1 LISTTIQRVR
11 GLLFSPSAE
20 FAQIAAEPTDMPVL
34 VRRFLLPL
42 ALLTAI
48 ATIVGMNSF
57 DVAWDVEQGYRVPK
71 ERILNIGV
79 ANFAF
84 EILTVLMAG
93 LIFFVLT
100 TADQKERSLVR
111 SMNVA
116 VYGAVPLLLSGVL
129 LFVPIN
135 VTICMAAMVHTFI
148 LYWIGVQKV
157 MHIRPANAS
166 LFVALAMIVLFGA
179 STLLGAFS
187 AMIGVL

>member
-42 ALLTAI
+42 ALLTSV

-57 DVAWDVEQGYRVPK
+57 DVAWDVGQGYRVPK

-84 EILTVLMAG
+84 EVITVLMAG
-93 LIFFVLT
+93 LIFFVLS
-100 TADQKERSLVR
+100 TADQQKRSLVR

-116 VYGAVPLLLSGVL
+116 VYGAVPLMLSGVL
-129 LFVPIN
+129 LFVPMN